1 MKNDKPSLIDVTLA
15 KKGMYWGETTP
26 IGKYLAAGRDNIQ
39 RKEMKERNPF
49 LTRKV
54 SSAHIRKTYTMI
66 VRKADNS
73 VKLVIHDVKK

>member
-39 RKEMKERNPF
+39 REEMKERNPF

-54 SSAHIRKTYTMI
+54 SSAHIKNTYTI
-66 VRKADNS
+66 VVKKATNTVS
-73 VKLVIHDVKK
+73 MVIHEVKK